1 MNTKFQLSLFMALAM
16 FCFSNV
22 LFSQTLGSTCSSAIS
37 ITCGNGPAIYTGSTQ
52 NIPSDNATSGAAACA
67 SSASSGG
74 QIWYTYTSGANQQ
87 VTISTCNSATTYDT
101 YLSVYSGTCGA
112 FSCVASNDD
121 ACNNFASTVNFTAAA
136 NTTYHI
142 RVGGF
147 ATMSGTYVLSV
158 ACFNSTAGC
167 TDPNASNYD
176 PTANTNDGSCEYEGC
191 TNPAATNYDPQATT
205 DDGSCTFCNGDSSI
219 VANLYVC
226 AFANGGQI
234 NLDIVDSQG
243 NVVASVS
250 NLNDNQILNI
260 DVCLNMTEC
269 YTAQMSNAAGITGWS
284 NGYFWI
290 NAAGSQII
298 NQSLDA
304 DASVE
309 EAPFTVYGFCS
320 YLLGCTDAAA
330 INYNPSATYDDGSC
344 IYNEGCNGL
353 TSVQLSL
360 TPGIFAN
367 EVSFNISNSNNAIVY
382 QSVPFAPNS
391 VNTASI
397 CLPDGCYT
405 VSMFDSFG
413 DGWNNALLTI
423 TANGVASSYTFTS
436 GNASFGSFGINVTG
450 CTTTVNGGCTDVNA
464 DNYDSTAVYNDGSCI
479 YSGCTDPSAMN
490 YNAQATTDDGSCTY
504 CNGAGSSL
512 SSLYI
517 CTFSNGS
524 QVELLI
530 TDDEGNEVIYVDGL
544 YNGAIFNTTICL
556 QPGVC
561 YTATMINNAG
571 PYGWYNGYF
580 WVNSGGVQVIH
591 TEPTP
596 TSESMSVQFSI
607 DGTCG
612 PVVING
618 CTDPAALNY
627 NAEATTNDGSCL
639 YPSSGCTDPTALN
652 FDLYATEDNGSCIYA
667 EDCYQNLVQ
676 FTLTSAIWS
685 GESYYN
691 VLDAEGNSV
700 FAGSGAGTTYAC
712 LADGCYTL
720 QMFDTFGDGW
730 INGGPL
736 AIAINGIA
744 SGTYTFTTGN
754 SSVAYFGINAE
765 GCNGAIFGCT
775 DTTALNYNP
784 GATADDGSCVYAEDC
799 TDNFVTM
806 VLSTQI
812 WGNEV
817 SWSLQN
823 DAGEEVA
830 TSDAY
835 SSWNTYAQFLCLPS
849 GCYTLELNDSWGDG
863 WNGAYY
869 MIFGGGTYSEGSLL
883 YGSSAM
889 DLIGIGAP
897 CGEIAGCTD
906 SLAIN
911 YNPYATMND
920 GTCFYNN
927 NPGGNGL
934 GGGLVETGLNVALY
948 PNPVSSNFVI
958 DLNNLSDNNA
968 VQLSVMSIDGKIVL
982 AENIANNVNYR
993 RHEMNV
999 ADLAAGYY
1007 ILSVQNGTNIK
1018 AIAFV
1023 KE

>member
-1 MNTKFQLSLFMALAM
+1 MKAKFQFSLLVAIAMCCFTNVSLSQ
-16 FCFSNV
+16 V
-22 LFSQTLGSTCSSAIS
+22 LGGTCSTAIS
-37 ITCGNGPAIYTGSTQ
+37 IVCGNGPVTYTGSTL
-52 NIPSDNATSGAAACA
+52 NIPSDNATSGAVGCFN
-67 SSASSGG
+67 STSAGG
-74 QIWYTYTSGANQQ
+74 QNWYTYTSGASQLI
-87 VTISTCNSATTYDT
+87 TLSTCGSTTNFDT
-101 YLSVYSGTCGA
+101 YLSVFTGTCGA
-112 FSCVASNDD
+112 LTCVISNDD
-121 ACNNFASTVNFTAAA
+121 GCNNFASSVTFNALA
-136 NTTYHI
+136 NTTYYV

-147 ATMSGTYVLSV
+147 ASMSGTYALT
-158 ACFNSTAGC
+158 ATCANNNSGC

-176 PTANTNDGSCEYEGC
+176 PTANANDGSCEYDGC
-191 TNPAATNYDPQATT
+191 TDIIATNYNPQATN
-205 DDGSCTFCNGDSSI
+205 DDGSCTYCNGDSSI
-219 VANLYVC
+219 VATLYVC
-226 AFANGGQI
+226 AFANGNQI

-243 NVVASVS
+243 NIVISVN
-250 NLNDNQILNI
+250 NLNNNEIAYYDL
-260 DVCLNMTEC
+260 CLDMNEC
-269 YTAQMSNAAGITGWS
+269 YTAQMSNAAGLTGWN
-284 NGYFWI
+284 NGYFWV
-290 NAAGSQII
+290 NAVGMQLI
-298 NQSLDA
+298 NQSLDVTSTNENA
-304 DASVE
+304 L
-309 EAPFTVYGFCS
+309 FTLSGFC
-320 YLLGCTDAAA
+320 YTLYGCTDPEA
-330 INYNPSATYDDGSC
+330 INYYDGANVDDGSC
-344 IYNEGCNGL
+344 IYNEACDSL
-353 TSVQLSL
+353 TTVQLSL

-367 EVSFNISNSNNAIVY
+367 EVSFVISDNNGTIVY
-382 QSVPFAPNS
+382 QSAPFAPNS
-391 VNTASI
+391 LNTTSL
-397 CLPDGCYT
+397 CLADGCYT

-423 TANGVASSYTFTS
+423 TANGVSTTYTFTTGS
-436 GNASFGSFGINVTG
+436 SSYGSFGINATG
-450 CTTTVNGGCTDVNA
+450 CTTTVNGGCTDINA
-464 DNYDSTAVYNDGSCI
+464 DNYDPTAVYNDGSCA
-479 YSGCTDPSAMN
+479 YSGCTDPNAIN
-490 YNAQATTDDGSCTY
+490 YSAQATTDDGSCNY
-504 CNGAGSSL
+504 CNGPGSSV
-512 SSLYI
+512 STLYV

-530 TDDEGNEVIYVDGL
+530 TDDEGNEVIYVNGL
-544 YNGAIFNTTICL
+544 NNGGILYTSICL
-556 QPGVC
+556 EPGVC
-561 YTATMINNAG
+561 YTATMINNTG

-580 WVNSGGVQVIH
+580 WINSGGVEVIH
-591 TEPTP
+591 TSPTS

-612 PVVING
+612 PVFISG
-618 CTDPAALNY
+618 CTDPTALNY
-627 NAEATTNDGSCL
+627 NAEATINDGSCL
-639 YPSSGCTDPTALN
+639 YPVYGCTDPTALN
-652 FDLYATEDNGSCIYA
+652 FDLYATADNGSCIYE

-676 FTLTSAIWS
+676 FTLAYGTWS
-685 GESYYN
+685 SESSYN
-691 VLDAEGNSV
+691 VVDANGNSV
-700 FAGSGAGTTYAC
+700 FYGAGAGTTYGC

-720 QMFDTFGDGW
+720 QMFDSFGDGW
-730 INGGPL
+730 MYGGPL
-736 AIAINGIA
+736 TITINGVVA
-744 SGTYTFTTGN
+744 GTYTFSSGN

-765 GCNGAIFGCT
+765 GCNGAISGCT
-775 DTTALNYNP
+775 DATALNYNP
-784 GATADDGSCVYAEDC
+784 AATADDGSCTYAEDC
-799 TDNFVTM
+799 TDTFVTM

-812 WGNEV
+812 WGSEI

-823 DAGEEVA
+823 EAGEEVA
-830 TSDAY
+830 TSEAY
-835 SSWNTYAQFLCLPS
+835 SSWNTYTQFLCLPS

-869 MIFGGGTYSEGSLL
+869 MIYGGGTYAEGSLL

-889 DLIGIGAP
+889 DLIGVGAP

-982 AENIANNVNYR
+982 AENLANNVNYR